1 MKKTII
7 TIGTLAL
14 MSFNTHCIYKQYQL
28 SEALGTIQDMRTW
41 MQEDI
46 NNDNIITDLGEF
58 YIEKFNEVED
68 QIIQFTDAN
77 NIMTVDFECDGYEVD
92 SNGVVTNFEF

>member
-7 TIGTLAL
+7 TISTLSL
-14 MSFNTHCIYKQYQL
+14 MSFHTHCIYKQYQL

-41 MQEDI
+41 MREDV
-46 NNDNIITDLGEF
+46 NNDRIITDLGEF

-77 NIMTVDFECDGYEVD
+77 NIMTVDWECEGYEVLED
-92 SNGVVTNFEF
+92 GSVSNFKY

>member
-46 NNDNIITDLGEF
+46 NNDRIITDLGEF

-92 SNGVVTNFEF
+92 SNGVVTNF

>member
-46 NNDNIITDLGEF
+46 NNDRIITD
-58 YIEKFNEVED
+58 
-68 QIIQFTDAN
+68 
-77 NIMTVDFECDGYEVD
+77 
-92 SNGVVTNFEF
+92 

>member
-41 MQEDI
+41 MQEDV
-46 NNDNIITDLGEF
+46 NNDRIITDLGEF

-92 SNGVVTNFEF
+92 SNGVVTNF